1 MDNNNFTERL
11 KELRKKAGLTQSGL
25 ANAIGASLL
34 TIFRWEKG
42 ERQPRMDEIKKLAQ
56 ALNVTDD
63 ELLNGKQETGTWQLR
78 IEVANDFRQEVI
90 DVSQKVPRIASIQ
103 TTPNGGFLVLGG
115 DYSLWQDDNNFK
127 RFVADLKKY
136 RSVVIQNGVAL
147 GGIKN

>member
-1 MDNNNFTERL
+1 
-11 KELRKKAGLTQSGL
+11 
-25 ANAIGASLL
+25 
-34 TIFRWEKG
+34 
-42 ERQPRMDEIKKLAQ
+42 MDEIKKLAL

-90 DVSQKVPRIASIQ
+90 DVRVASIQ

-115 DYSLWQDDNNFK
+115 NYSLWQDDNSFK
-127 RFVADLKKY
+127 RFIADLKKY

>member
-1 MDNNNFTERL
+1 MDKSSFAERL
-11 KELRKKAGLTQSGL
+11 KALRKKAGLTQEEL
-25 ANAIGASLL
+25 AEYVGVHLNTVS
-34 TIFRWEKG
+34 RWENDIDTPKTLH
-42 ERQPRMDEIKKLAQ
+42 IKKLAQ

-78 IEVANDFRQEVI
+78 IEVANDFKQEVI
-90 DVSQKVPRIASIQ
+90 DVSKSVPTVASIQ

>member
-1 MDNNNFTERL
+1 MDKSSFAERL

-25 ANAIGASLL
+25 AE
-34 TIFRWEKG
+34 TIKLSIKTIQRWEQN

-90 DVSQKVPRIASIQ
+90 DVSKSVPRIASIQ

-115 DYSLWQDDNNFK
+115 DYSLWQDDNSFK
-127 RFVADLKKY
+127 RFIADLKKY

-147 GGIKN
+147 GGIKD

>member
-1 MDNNNFTERL
+1 MDNKNFAKRM
-11 KELRKKAGLTQSGL
+11 KELREKAGRTQSEL
-25 ANAIGASLL
+25 ANEIGVSLF

-42 ERQPRMDEIKKLAQ
+42 ERQPRMEDIKKMAL
-56 ALNVTDD
+56 ALNVTCD
-63 ELLNGKQETGTWQLR
+63 ELLNGKKETGTWQLK

-90 DVSQKVPRIASIQ
+90 DVSQKVPRVASIQ

-115 DYSLWQDDNNFK
+115 DYSLWQDDNSFK
-127 RFVADLKKY
+127 RFIADLKKY